1 MGDKNALLRQLPA
14 VDEVLRSPIGQELL
28 AASPKWAVLRAAR
41 NEIERLRKELLAGRA
56 TSAEIDADRLRR
68 AVAELRRPSL
78 LRVINA
84 TGVVLH
90 TNLGRA
96 PLHPEVAARVAEI
109 ARGYSNL
116 EYELDAR
123 RRGSRHDHVAELV
136 CELTGAEA
144 AAVVNNNA
152 GAVLIALAT
161 LAAGREVIVSRGELV
176 EIGGS
181 FRVPDVMRASGA
193 VLCEVGTT
201 NKTHPQDYRNAIG
214 ANTALL
220 LKVHRSNFALIG
232 FTAEVEP
239 TELCAIGKERGV
251 PVMIDLGSGSFTDL
265 GEPTAPAYVKSGADV
280 VTFSGD
286 KLLGGPQ
293 AGVLCGRADTI
304 ARIRKHPL
312 MRALRCDKMTLC
324 ALEATLALYR
334 DGREAEIPTIAMLR
348 ASSDTLRARADK
360 LLAQA
365 RAAAPALQLDVVAV
379 NSAVGGG
386 ALPLSEPPS
395 FALSVRAPSLSA
407 EDLEASLRSAEPPVI
422 GRIAEGVLL
431 LDVRTV
437 YDDDIEP
444 ITRAL
449 TRAQANPTA

>member
-1 MGDKNALLRQLPA
+1 MGDKNALLRQLPS
-14 VDEVLRSPIGQELL
+14 VDEVLRSPVGVELL
-28 AASPKWAVLRAAR
+28 AAAPKWVVLRAAR
-41 NEIERLRKELLAGRA
+41 AEIERLRKDLLAGR
-56 TSAEIDADRLRR
+56 TSSAEPDAARLRR

-96 PLHPEVAARVAEI
+96 PLHPDVIARVAEI

-193 VLCEVGTT
+193 TLVEVGTT
-201 NKTHPQDYRNAIG
+201 NKTHPHDYASAIG
-214 ANTALL
+214 PNTALL
-220 LKVHRSNFALIG
+220 LKVHKSNFAVIG

-239 TELCAIGKERGV
+239 AELCAIGRERGV
-251 PVMIDLGSGSFTDL
+251 PVMIDLGSGSL
-265 GEPTAPAYVKSGADV
+265 VELGGEPTAPAYVKSGADV
-280 VTFSGD
+280 VTFS
-286 KLLGGPQ
+286 
-293 AGVLCGRADTI
+293 
-304 ARIRKHPL
+304 
-312 MRALRCDKMTLC
+312 
-324 ALEATLALYR
+324 
-334 DGREAEIPTIAMLR
+334 
-348 ASSDTLRARADK
+348 
-360 LLAQA
+360 
-365 RAAAPALQLDVVAV
+365 
-379 NSAVGGG
+379 
-386 ALPLSEPPS
+386 
-395 FALSVRAPSLSA
+395 
-407 EDLEASLRSAEPPVI
+407 
-422 GRIAEGVLL
+422 
-431 LDVRTV
+431 
-437 YDDDIEP
+437 
-444 ITRAL
+444 
-449 TRAQANPTA
+449 